1 MSYDQD
7 KLMKLLKEAVSPW
20 HTVLAAASRLEKA
33 GFKKLDFS
41 GSWNLEAEGKYYTV
55 FHGSALF
62 AFTIGKKIA
71 GSKKLRIAAAH
82 TDFPGF
88 AIKNKP
94 DMENSGY
101 RQVNTEVYGGPI
113 LNTWLDRPLSAA
125 GRVALASEQ
134 VWEPEIRYVDLKDPF
149 CVIPNLAIH
158 MNREVNKGVEL
169 NRQTD
174 LMPLTGL
181 TGENT
186 LKDGFM
192 EFLADKLDVEK
203 EQILDFELRLYCTQ
217 EPVFAGMNREFILAP
232 HLDNTTSIQALL
244 DGIGLDG
251 QEPPDGIRMAVMFDH
266 EEIGSRTKQG
276 AASMLLRD
284 VIGKISKEIENRIP
298 LEGGTQRDI
307 CSWLL
312 EDAMILSADVAH
324 GLHPSH
330 GNKTDPTNRP
340 VLGKGF
346 CIKEASSQSY
356 ATDSEA
362 IAVLQQICSR
372 ENIPWQK
379 FVNRSDQPGGSTLG
393 AVAAAFLPVP
403 IVDIGIPLLAMHSAV
418 ELMGKDDMEALS
430 RCITAFFLL

>member
-1 MSYDQD
+1 M
-7 KLMKLLKEAVSPW
+7 
-20 HTVLAAASRLEKA
+20 
-33 GFKKLDFS
+33 
-41 GSWNLEAEGKYYTV
+41 
-55 FHGSALF
+55 F

-88 AIKNKP
+88 AIKNNP
-94 DMENSGY
+94 DMEKEGY
-101 RQVNTEVYGGPI
+101 RQINTEVYGGPI

-125 GRVALASEQ
+125 GRVALASDQ
-134 VWEPEIRYVDLKDPF
+134 VWEPEIRLVDLKEPF

-158 MNREVNKGVEL
+158 MNREVNKGLEL
-169 NRQTD
+169 NRQRD
-174 LMPLTGL
+174 LMPVAGL
-181 TGENT
+181 GGESRS
-186 LKDGFM
+186 KDRFVR
-192 EFLADKLDVEK
+192 FLAEKLQVEK
-203 EQILDFELRLYCTQ
+203 EQILDFELRLYCAQ
-217 EPVFAGMNREFILAP
+217 DPVFAGMDREFILAP

-244 DGIGLDG
+244 DGIGLNG
-251 QEPPDGIRMAVMFDH
+251 QEIPDGIRMAVMFDH

-284 VIGKISKEIENRIP
+284 VIGKIAREIENRIP
-298 LEGGTQRDI
+298 LEGCGDGDI
-307 CSWLL
+307 CRRLM
-312 EDAMILSADVAH
+312 EDAIMLSVDVAH
-324 GLHPSH
+324 GLHPNH
-330 GNKTDPTNRP
+330 GNKMDPTNRP

-362 IAVLQQICSR
+362 VAVLQQICRR
-372 ENIPWQK
+372 EGIPWQK

-403 IVDIGIPLLAMHSAV
+403 VVDIGVPLLAMHSAV

>member
-284 VIGKISKEIENRIP
+284 VIGQDFKENRKP
-298 LEGGTQRDI
+298 GY
-307 CSWLL
+307 LL
-312 EDAMILSADVAH
+312 KAEHRGISAA
-324 GLHPSH
+324 
-330 GNKTDPTNRP
+330 
-340 VLGKGF
+340 GF
-346 CIKEASSQSY
+346 WKM
-356 ATDSEA
+356 
-362 IAVLQQICSR
+362 
-372 ENIPWQK
+372 P
-379 FVNRSDQPGGSTLG
+379 
-393 AVAAAFLPVP
+393 
-403 IVDIGIPLLAMHSAV
+403 
-418 ELMGKDDMEALS
+418 
-430 RCITAFFLL
+430 